1 MKMNFHRMT
10 PSTSYLTLP
19 SPSGPS
25 PVPSLRFFSTARG
38 LLSVTFSPSSLWCPM
53 ITVAFVSSFWSV
65 NEMGETQERFF
76 LRPSQ
81 RV

>member
-25 PVPSLRFFSTARG
+25 PVPSLHFFSTARG

-65 NEMGETQERFF
+65 NEMGETQERF